1 MNYLQKKILESIRK
15 TNKFKNFFMREN
27 NKIALFRSFKYGAI
41 FSTEIEK
48 LLEREKAHFMI
59 PMDELAEDH
68 KELKESTNDNE
79 DLSDYYLY
87 ATFMPPGD
95 NKVIV
100 SAENIQEE
108 ESYYCCESIVPIRT
122 EEVCA

>member
-1 MNYLQKKILESIRK
+1 MMSIKKKSHF
-15 TNKFKNFFMREN
+15 NWFFAKEHY
-27 NKIALFRSFKYGAI
+27 KIALYRSFKYGAI

-48 LLEREKAHFMI
+48 KLEQDNAHFMI
-59 PMDELAEDH
+59 PMDEIAVDH

-79 DLSDYYLY
+79 DLSDYYLF

-100 SAENIQEE
+100 STQSIKDE

-122 EEVCA
+122 EEVILHQK